1 MEQDIVKERTE
12 MLVDELFDFKNFL
25 PDTAKFPI
33 SMALKN
39 VKAPNMEKEDAEV
52 REKNSKLKKQA
63 FTAIGIGNAIAIA
76 LVATLYFYKKF
87 DIKDLLIHN
96 LIILVF
102 VGLTELSFLLF
113 IGKFYIAVDPNY
125 VKYHMI
131 KTINESIN

>member
-1 MEQDIVKERTE
+1 
-12 MLVDELFDFKNFL
+12 
-25 PDTAKFPI
+25 
-33 SMALKN
+33 MALKN

-76 LVATLYFYKKF
+76 LVAALYFYKKF